1 MQVSE
6 TRVSEAIG
14 QTLVERGVE
23 VCFGLAGSGNFA
35 VLNALQ
41 AAGVAFYSSRHEC
54 GAVAMADGYTRAS
67 GRIAVASVHQGPG
80 FTNTLTGLT
89 EAAKCRT
96 PLLVLAAEMPPS
108 TLWSNFKIEQGILA
122 ETVGAIT
129 ERVRGTETAAA
140 DAARALRR
148 VRIERRPVVLNIPI
162 DLVDAYCD
170 GGSSVVPDWPA
181 LEPPR
186 PSERSVVEVADLLEG
201 ASHPAIVAGRG
212 AAISGAREALEA
224 LADRVGAIL
233 ATSALGHGLF
243 AGYPY
248 GVGIA
253 GGFSS
258 SLALNLLSQ
267 ADVVLAFGA
276 SLNHWTVRHGRLFS
290 PEARVVQVDLDE
302 EAIGR
307 LHHADVGVV
316 GDAARAA
323 RAILEELER
332 RGVRGEGFRSDGVER
347 EISAGRARDE
357 PYEDL
362 GTADYIDP
370 RTLSVA
376 LDDLLP
382 PERTVCTDSGH
393 FLGYPSMYLEVPDQK
408 GFVFPNAFQSVGLGL
423 ASGIGA
429 AVARPDRLSRA
440 AIGDGGALMVLGELE
455 TAARYRLPM
464 LVVVYNDA
472 AYGAEVH
479 HFGPRGRP
487 VELARFPQTD
497 FAALARAA
505 GAEGITVRSE
515 DDLSPVRDW
524 LDVRDRPLVVDA
536 RVNPEVRAEW
546 LAVRDRGPC
555 GGAHENAQEL
565 PLV

>member
-6 TRVSEAIG
+6 MRVSAAMG
-14 QTLVERGVE
+14 RTLVERGVE

-41 AAGVAFYSSRHEC
+41 AAGVAFSSSRHEC

-96 PLLVLAAEMPPS
+96 PLLVLAADMPPG
-108 TLWSNFKIEQGILA
+108 TLWSNFKIDQGILT
-122 ETVGAIT
+122 ETAGAVT
-129 ERVRGTETAAA
+129 ERVRGPETAAV
-140 DAARALRR
+140 DAARSLRR
-148 VRIERRPVVLNIPI
+148 ARIERRPVVLNIPI
-162 DLVDAYCD
+162 NLVEASCS
-170 GGSSVVPDWPA
+170 GGSCAAPDLPA

-186 PSERSVVEVADLLEG
+186 PSDRSVAEVADLLEV

-243 AGYPY
+243 AGHPY

-258 SLALNLLSQ
+258 SLALKLLSQ

-276 SLNHWTVRHGRLFS
+276 SLNHWTVRHGRLLS
-290 PEARVVQVDLDE
+290 PEARVAQVDLDGE
-302 EAIGR
+302 MIGA
-307 LHHADVGVV
+307 LHRVDVGVV
-316 GDAARAA
+316 GDATATAQA
-323 RAILEELER
+323 VADELER
-332 RGVRGEGFRSDGVER
+332 RGIDKEGFHDEALAGEIARGRS
-347 EISAGRARDE
+347 RDE
-357 PYEDL
+357 PYEDQR
-362 GTADYIDP
+362 TAEHIDP
-370 RTLSVA
+370 RTLSIA
-376 LDDLLP
+376 LDDLMP
-382 PERTVCTDSGH
+382 TERTVATDSGH
-393 FLGYPSMYLEVPDQK
+393 FLGYPSMYLSVPDFR

-429 AVARPDRLSRA
+429 AVARPDRLCVA
-440 AIGDGGALMVLGELE
+440 ALGDGGALMSLGELE

-479 HFGPRGRP
+479 HFGPKGQP
-487 VELARFPQTD
+487 ANIARFPDTD
-497 FAALARAA
+497 FAAFARAA
-505 GAEGITVRSE
+505 GAEGVAVRKVG
-515 DDLSPVRDW
+515 DLAPVEEWLERRDG
-524 LDVRDRPLVVDA
+524 PLVVDA
-536 RVNPEVRAEW
+536 KVNPEVRAEW
-546 LAVRDRGPC
+546 LEEAFR
-555 GGAHENAQEL
+555 AH
-565 PLV
+565 

>member
-6 TRVSEAIG
+6 MRVSEAIG
-14 QTLVERGVE
+14 RTLVERGVE

-80 FTNTLTGLT
+80 FTNTLTSLT

-96 PLLVLAAEMPPS
+96 PLLVLAADTPPG
-108 TLWSNFKIEQGILA
+108 TLWSNFKIDQGILA
-122 ETVGAIT
+122 ETAGAVT
-129 ERVRGTETAAA
+129 ERVRGPETAAA
-140 DAARALRR
+140 DAARSLRR
-148 VRIERRPVVLNIPI
+148 ARIERRPVVLNIPI
-162 DLVDAYCD
+162 NLVEASCS
-170 GGSSVVPDWPA
+170 GGSCAAPDSPA

-186 PSERSVVEVADLLEG
+186 PSDRSVAEVADLLEV

-243 AGYPY
+243 AGHPY

-258 SLALNLLSQ
+258 SLALKLLSQ

-290 PEARVVQVDLDE
+290 PEARVAQVDLDGE
-302 EAIGR
+302 MIGA
-307 LHHADVGVV
+307 LHRVDVGVV
-316 GDAARAA
+316 GDATATAQA
-323 RAILEELER
+323 VADELER
-332 RGVRGEGFRSDGVER
+332 RGIDKEGFHDEALAGKIARGRS
-347 EISAGRARDE
+347 RDE
-357 PYEDL
+357 PYEDQ
-362 GTADYIDP
+362 GTAEHVDP
-370 RTLSVA
+370 RTLSMA
-376 LDDLLP
+376 LDDLMP
-382 PERTVCTDSGH
+382 TERTVATDSGH
-393 FLGYPSMYLEVPDQK
+393 FLGYPSMYFSVPDYR

-429 AVARPDRLSRA
+429 AVARPDRLCVA
-440 AIGDGGALMVLGELE
+440 AVGDGGALMSLGELE
-455 TAARYRLPM
+455 TAARYHLPM
-464 LVVVYNDA
+464 LVVVYNDS

-479 HFGPRGRP
+479 HFGPEGQP
-487 VELARFPQTD
+487 VNIARFPDTD

-505 GAEGITVRSE
+505 GAEGVTVRKE
-515 DDLSPVRDW
+515 GDLSLVEDW
-524 LDVRDRPLVVDA
+524 LMRRDGPLVIDA
-536 RVNPEVRAEW
+536 KVNPEVRAEW
-546 LAVRDRGPC
+546 LEEAFR
-555 GGAHENAQEL
+555 AH
-565 PLV
+565 

>member
-6 TRVSEAIG
+6 MRVSEAIG
-14 QTLVERGVE
+14 RTLVERGVE

-96 PLLVLAAEMPPS
+96 PLLVLAADMPPG
-108 TLWSNFKIEQGILA
+108 TLWSNFKIDQGILA
-122 ETVGAIT
+122 ETAGAVT
-129 ERVRGTETAAA
+129 ERVRGPETAAV
-140 DAARALRR
+140 DAARSLRR
-148 VRIERRPVVLNIPI
+148 ARIERRPVVLNIPI
-162 DLVDAYCD
+162 NLVEASCS
-170 GGSSVVPDWPA
+170 GGSCAAPDLPA

-186 PSERSVVEVADLLEG
+186 PSDRSVAEVADLLEV
-201 ASHPAIVAGRG
+201 ASRPAIVAGRG

-243 AGYPY
+243 AGHPY

-258 SLALNLLSQ
+258 SLALKLLSQ

-276 SLNHWTVRHGRLFS
+276 SLNHWTVRHGRLLS
-290 PEARVVQVDLDE
+290 PEARVAQVDLDGE
-302 EAIGR
+302 MIGA
-307 LHHADVGVV
+307 LHRVDVGVV
-316 GDAARAA
+316 GDATATAQA
-323 RAILEELER
+323 VADELER
-332 RGVRGEGFRSDGVER
+332 RGIDKEGFHDEALAGEIARGRS
-347 EISAGRARDE
+347 RDE
-357 PYEDL
+357 PYEDQ
-362 GTADYIDP
+362 GTAEHVDP
-370 RTLSVA
+370 RTLSIA
-376 LDDLLP
+376 LDDLMP
-382 PERTVCTDSGH
+382 TQRTVATDSGH
-393 FLGYPSMYLEVPDQK
+393 FLGYPSMYFSVPDYR

-429 AVARPDRLSRA
+429 AVARPDRLCVA
-440 AIGDGGALMVLGELE
+440 AVGDGGALMSLGELE

-464 LVVVYNDA
+464 LVVVYNDS

-479 HFGPRGRP
+479 HFGPEGQP
-487 VELARFPQTD
+487 VNIARFPDTD

-505 GAEGITVRSE
+505 GAEGVTVRKKG
-515 DDLSPVRDW
+515 DLSLIEDW
-524 LDVRDRPLVVDA
+524 LMRRDRPLVIDA
-536 RVNPEVRAEW
+536 KVNPEVRAEW
-546 LAVRDRGPC
+546 LEEAFR
-555 GGAHENAQEL
+555 AH
-565 PLV
+565 